1 MGTDAG
7 TPFNTF
13 DDVAQE
19 LSYMAD
25 YGMDPSATLAAATMN
40 AADLLGLDDVGL
52 IEAGYVADLVV
63 LDANPRADP
72 TAYDD
77 PEAVIADGR
86 HVV

>member
-1 MGTDAG
+1 
-7 TPFNTF
+7 
-13 DDVAQE
+13 
-19 LSYMAD
+19 
-25 YGMDPSATLAAATMN
+25 MDPSATLAAATVN
-40 AADLLGLDDVGL
+40 A
-52 IEAGYVADLVV
+52 ADLVV